1 MVYQKIID
9 LLENTPNQ
17 PSKFRKKYWVE
28 INDDSLGTYNTNSQT
43 KLKTSVLESSFYDH
57 GDACILV
64 SGTITATWARADDNS
79 KR

>member
-1 MVYQKIID
+1 MEYQKIID

-43 KLKTSVLESSFYDH
+43 KFKTSMLESRFYDH
-57 GDACILV
+57 GDAYILV
-64 SGTITATWARADDNS
+64 SGTITVT
-79 KR
+79 

>member
-1 MVYQKIID
+1 MEYQKIID

-43 KLKTSVLESSFYDH
+43 KLKTSMLESSFYDH

-64 SGTITATWARADDNS
+64 SGTITAT
-79 KR
+79 